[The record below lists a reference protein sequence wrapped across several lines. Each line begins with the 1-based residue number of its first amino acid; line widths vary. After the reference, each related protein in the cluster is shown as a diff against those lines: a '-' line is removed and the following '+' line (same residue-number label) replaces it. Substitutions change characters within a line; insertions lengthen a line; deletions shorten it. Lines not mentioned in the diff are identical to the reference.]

1 MDGTA
6 GSLALLARYTR
17 AVGEPAAS
25 VITTYS
31 RAHPIACAVRSVRA
45 AVSPDHEVIVV
56 DEGAARAP
64 LALGSVP
71 RRKGPP

>member
-31 RAHPIACAVRSVRA
+31 RAHPIARAVRSVPA
-45 AVSPDHEVIVV
+45 AVSPDHEVIVA
-56 DEGAARAP
+56 EGSARAP
-64 LALGSVP
+64 LALGSVL
-71 RRKGPP
+71 RRSKGSP